1 MENDS
6 NIQQWRDEVIK
17 GTTILGYEE
26 WVTSDEYRVRQWTG
40 SADAVVEPETSPWI
54 ENDSGVPFNF
64 GNTPRVFHGFAVSGT
79 EVQRDDTLEIYESDL
94 HAAQALAE
102 LMSGIM
108 GRPFTVWYHGA

>member
-1 MENDS
+1 MSLMQDWQSAVANG
-6 NIQQWRDEVIK
+6 N
-17 GTTILGYEE
+17 TTLGYDE

-40 SADAVVEPETSPWI
+40 SVDAVVEPETSPWI

-64 GNTPRVFHGFAVSGT
+64 GTTPRVFHGFVVSGT
-79 EVQRDDTLEIYESDL
+79 EVQRDDTLAIYESDL